1 MLARRVFRLL
11 LPFGPVWF
19 GSHFFSTRK
28 LVTVARCCS
37 IMVLFCNGPP
47 FFFLFSLFDACL
59 IVFDEENALVSGGA
73 QHGLPGLQL
82 T

>member
-28 LVTVARCCS
+28 LATVARCCS
-37 IMVLFCNGPP
+37 MMVLFCNAPP
-47 FFFLFSLFDACL
+47 LSLFFSLFDACR
-59 IVFDEENALVSGGA
+59 IVFDEEKALVFGGA
-73 QHGLPGLQL
+73 HAMGSPQVSN
-82 T
+82 